1 MQVRFLALRGRKG
14 LIVYFSIS
22 RQPCF
27 ICTLY
32 KYSRR
37 VVISD
42 TRKGFIHPFF
52 SKFSSF
58 LRWQKG
64 KVHLKMYQVNKKMME
79 SILLQKFLSPYTHF
93 FLIVSFL
100 ADLAK
105 RIRFL
110 SKEKFNA
117 TTPRKLA
124 ISKCYFYFMTHSCN
138 FSLLFCDIIFY
149 AFLYEMK
156 LYAIFSQTN
165 KNLQKALSIFLQQDF
180 QNILCLKNL
189 PGLLT
194 FLSKT
199 NGIDFSMQSYI
210 VCFYQEFLHVS
221 YIRIN
226 NWLNKRIAFQGLL
239 INSFLRCNS
248 MFYCSAFIS
257 SISSANFHCLVLS
270 CVVW

>member
-1 MQVRFLALRGRKG
+1 
-14 LIVYFSIS
+14 
-22 RQPCF
+22 
-27 ICTLY
+27 
-32 KYSRR
+32 
-37 VVISD
+37 
-42 TRKGFIHPFF
+42 
-52 SKFSSF
+52 
-58 LRWQKG
+58 
-64 KVHLKMYQVNKKMME
+64 ME

-138 FSLLFCDIIFY
+138 FPSFFVTLYFMHFC
-149 AFLYEMK
+149 MK

-165 KNLQKALSIFLQQDF
+165 KNLQKALSIFLLQDF

-210 VCFYQEFLHVS
+210 VCFY
-221 YIRIN
+221 
-226 NWLNKRIAFQGLL
+226 
-239 INSFLRCNS
+239 
-248 MFYCSAFIS
+248 
-257 SISSANFHCLVLS
+257 
-270 CVVW
+270 